1 MATRTETEGLLSI
14 NAIEAVEKA
23 VEEVRRM
30 AENEKREREE
40 EVKAALRDV
49 NIAEA
54 AETDVTDDEDK
65 DAFGCFG
72 GVEEIVPGKK
82 NIYELLHDEIME
94 SDLTDAEKNE
104 RLSKLLQTQA
114 KKVNIIFVGAT
125 GSGKSSTVN
134 ALFNMEVAKVGV
146 GADPETAE
154 ITKYELGNLT
164 IWDTPGLGDG
174 ERDEGY
180 NRMIV
185 RKLNELD
192 EDGNPLID
200 LVVVVLDAS
209 SRDLKTSCELIK
221 DVVIPCMG
229 KDNPER
235 ILVALN
241 QSDVAM
247 KGKHWD
253 AEKNVPDE
261 VLKKFL
267 KEKAESV
274 SRRVKEATGLNI
286 KPICYCAGYKEEGE
300 TQCAPYNLTKLL
312 YYIVKSVPKDKRLA
326 LADNINTDKDKWLYD
341 DEQEDYKEGFKRG
354 LFDTVYDCVWENA
367 YDGGELGETLL
378 GIPGRVIG
386 SVVGAGTGIIR
397 GFFESIFG

>member
-1 MATRTETEGLLSI
+1 MKGNTEQEGFLGVNVMSGL
-14 NAIEAVEKA
+14 EK
-23 VEEVRRM
+23 EVLEKRKM
-30 AENEKREREE
+30 AEKEREMDKME
-40 EVKAALRDV
+40 R
-49 NIAEA
+49 
-54 AETDVTDDEDK
+54 VTDMNKPDMGD
-65 DAFGCFG
+65 
-72 GVEEIVPGKK
+72 VEEIVPGKK
-82 NIYELLHDEIME
+82 NIYELLNDEIMA

-134 ALFNMEVAKVGV
+134 ALFNMEVAKVGIGV
-146 GADPETAE
+146 DPETAE

-174 ERDEGY
+174 GMDKSY

-185 RKLNELD
+185 KKLNELD
-192 EDGNPLID
+192 ENGDPLID

-209 SRDLKTSCELIK
+209 SRDLKTSYDLIN
-221 DVVIPCMG
+221 DVVIPCVG
-229 KDNPER
+229 KNNPER

-253 AEKNVPDE
+253 SEKNEPDE

-274 SRRVKEATGLNI
+274 SRRIREATGLNI
-286 KPICYCAGYKEEGE
+286 RPVCYCAGYKEEGQV
-300 TQCAPYNLTKLL
+300 QCAPYNLTKLL
-312 YYIVKSVPKDKRLA
+312 YYIVKSVPKEKRLA
-326 LADNINTDKDKWLYD
+326 LADNINTDEDKWLYD
-341 DEQEDYKEGFKRG
+341 DGKKDYKEGARKSF
-354 LFDTVYDCVWENA
+354 FDTIYECVWENA
-367 YDGGELGETLL
+367 YDGGELGEDLL
-378 GIPGRVIG
+378 GITGKVVGTVIG
-386 SVVGAGTGIIR
+386 VGTGIIR
-397 GFFESIFG
+397 GVLEGLFS